1 MEYFEFAAM
10 NTLVQVGEL
19 YLIAGRVERALEL
32 FALFDHCSDKYDD
45 GHVREYL
52 SHYSGLPHCED
63 YQAAIARGRTLDVET
78 TFQSVCEELHHMIE
92 TGGLTDA
99 PDALTARE
107 LEILRLVAA
116 GKTNR
121 EIARQLI
128 YSLGTVKWYTSRIY
142 SKLQVK
148 NRIQAVAYARDMGL
162 LAQ

>member
-1 MEYFEFAAM
+1 
-10 NTLVQVGEL
+10 
-19 YLIAGRVERALEL
+19 
-32 FALFDHCSDKYDD
+32 
-45 GHVREYL
+45 
-52 SHYSGLPHCED
+52 
-63 YQAAIARGRTLDVET
+63 
-78 TFQSVCEELHHMIE
+78 MIE